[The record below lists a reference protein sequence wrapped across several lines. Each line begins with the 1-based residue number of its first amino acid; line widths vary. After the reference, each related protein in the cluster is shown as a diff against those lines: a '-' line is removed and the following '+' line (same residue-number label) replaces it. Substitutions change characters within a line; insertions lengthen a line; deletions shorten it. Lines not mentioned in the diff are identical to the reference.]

1 MGDRSGSLGTIPL
14 VVVSFAVV
22 VAVAVATGGAYSNGW
37 NPPGAAPHDSLL
49 ASALIGSADDGAF
62 PMSSPQTVIATIP
75 VGPSPSPAVYDP
87 RNGDLYATT
96 HLYGGGAFPAG
107 NLVVVAGSS
116 NSLIGSIPMGVSLSM
131 PVYEDATGT
140 LYVADETFGIFHMI
154 SSSNDSIVGSFRV
167 SSGAFAQPAG
177 LTVDPRDGDLYIPYI
192 QNGAGYLS
200 VVSGTTYAILETLP
214 MGYDPGTPTF
224 VGATGDLYVPYINGT
239 AAGFLAVVAG
249 SNNTLI
255 ATIPVDSFPIS
266 PTYDPSNGDLYVA
279 CGNDNDMDVVNT
291 TTDRV
296 AATIPIGTDP
306 TPPVYDAANGRI
318 YELASAAG
326 YLLVVSD
333 SSNTIVSNVSVGAGS
348 APPTVDNLN
357 GNVYVASNGA
367 GNGANVVREVSG
379 TNSSVLA
386 TIPLS
391 STPTGE
397 VTVDYANG
405 YLYVPTSGGAL
416 LALGPTPASRST
428 FLGLPGS
435 EGYALVGSIIGAAG
449 ISAGIGIAVFGRSS
463 RPTPEPAR
471 RAFPPTGSSPPR
483 L

>member
-1 MGDRSGSLGTIPL
+1 
-14 VVVSFAVV
+14 
-22 VAVAVATGGAYSNGW
+22 
-37 NPPGAAPHDSLL
+37 
-49 ASALIGSADDGAF
+49 
-62 PMSSPQTVIATIP
+62 
-75 VGPSPSPAVYDP
+75 
-87 RNGDLYATT
+87 
-96 HLYGGGAFPAG
+96 
-107 NLVVVAGSS
+107 
-116 NSLIGSIPMGVSLSM
+116 
-131 PVYEDATGT
+131 
-140 LYVADETFGIFHMI
+140 MI

-177 LTVDPRDGDLYIPYI
+177 LTVDPRDGDLYIPYT

-200 VVSGTTYAILETLP
+200 VVSGTTYAILETMP
-214 MGYDPGTPTF
+214 MGYDPGTPAF

-239 AAGFLAVVAG
+239 GAGFLAVIVG

-255 ATIPVDSFPIS
+255 ATIPVDGFPTS

-279 CGNDNDMDVVNT
+279 CLNDNDVDVVNT
-291 TTDRV
+291 TTDLV
-296 AATIPIGTDP
+296 ATTIPIGTDP
-306 TPPVYDAANGRI
+306 APPVYDAANGRI
-318 YELASAAG
+318 YELASAPG

-333 SSNTIVSNVSVGAGS
+333 SSNTIVSNVSVGAVS

-357 GNVYVASNGA
+357 GNVYVASNSA
-367 GNGANVVREVSG
+367 DVVREVSG
-379 TNSSVLA
+379 TDSSVLA
-386 TIPLS
+386 TIPLG
-391 STPTGE
+391 STPTGG

-471 RAFPPTGSSPPR
+471 RALPPTGSSPPR